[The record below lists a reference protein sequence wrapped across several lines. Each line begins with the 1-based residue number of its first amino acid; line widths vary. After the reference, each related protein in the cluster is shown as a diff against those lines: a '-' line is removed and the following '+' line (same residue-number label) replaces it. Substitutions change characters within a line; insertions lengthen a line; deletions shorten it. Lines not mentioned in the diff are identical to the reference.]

1 MTDEGAQDAPNRVP
15 TGVELTAL
23 DPVFRADPYPVLAH
37 LRRLEPV
44 HYDRMINRW
53 VLTRAQDIDCVL
65 RDRSM
70 SVDPRKANEGTYMRI
85 FQRFRN
91 FSMLFHDPPAHT
103 RLRALVS
110 KAFTPRAVER
120 LAPRI
125 HQIIDELLAV
135 APGRGRFD
143 VIEAFAGPL
152 PVIVIAEMLGVDPAD
167 RHEFKRWSD
176 WEAMSLNP
184 LLTADQQASATEAN
198 AELGAY
204 LLRSIAERRADPR
217 DDLISAMITVEE
229 AGDQLTDTEIV
240 TMCELLLAAGNVTTT
255 DLIGNGIWLLLQHPE
270 QLQKLRDEPAL
281 IPNAVE
287 EILRFESPVVQT
299 ARIAVGDIEIGGCP
313 IHQGESV
320 LASLAAANRD
330 PGEYPEAGR
339 FDITRRDVRH
349 HSFGGGAHFCLGAPL
364 ARLEA
369 QLAISGFLQRF
380 PRIRLA
386 DEPLEWRALPGF
398 RGLAK
403 LWVVVD

>member
-1 MTDEGAQDAPNRVP
+1 MTDERAQEAPNRVP
-15 TGVELTAL
+15 TGAELTAL
-23 DPVFRADPYPVLAH
+23 DPVFRADPYPVLAR
-37 LRRLEPV
+37 LRQREPV
-44 HYDRMINRW
+44 HYDRVINRW
-53 VLTRAQDIDCVL
+53 VLTRAQDIDHVL
-65 RDRSM
+65 RDRTM

-85 FQRFRN
+85 FHRFRN
-91 FSMLFHDPPAHT
+91 FSMLFQDPPAHT

-125 HQIIDELLAV
+125 RQIIDELLAV
-135 APGRGRFD
+135 VAGRGRFD
-143 VIEAFAGPL
+143 VVEAFAGPL

-204 LLRSIAERRADPR
+204 LQRTIAERRADPR
-217 DDLISAMITVEE
+217 ADLISAMIAVEE
-229 AGDQLTDTEIV
+229 AGDQLTDSEIV

-255 DLIGNGIWLLLQHPE
+255 DLIGNGMWLLLRHPE
-270 QLQKLRDEPAL
+270 QLQKLRDEPLL
-281 IPNAVE
+281 ITNAVE

-299 ARIAVGDIEIGGCP
+299 ARIAMGDVEIGGCP
-313 IHQGESV
+313 IHRGESL

-330 PGEYPEAGR
+330 PDEYREADR
-339 FDITRRDVRH
+339 FDITRQDVHH

-369 QLAISGFLQRF
+369 QLAILAFLQRF

-386 DEPLEWRALPGF
+386 DEALEWRALPAF
-398 RGLAK
+398 RGLGR
-403 LWVVVD
+403 LWVAVD